1 MTAVGRIELADC
13 PMPAAGADEVVV
25 RMEYCGICGS
35 DAHFYKEGRIGKK
48 VAPLPFILGHEVS
61 GYVTECGADVTALQ
75 PGDRVALEPGRT
87 LWQVRALPDRKI
99 QPLSGCAFPRGAAV

>member
-61 GYVTECGADVTALQ
+61 GYVTECGADVT
-75 PGDRVALEPGRT
+75 P
-87 LWQVRALPDRKI
+87 LPHAPPPPSFRFYS
-99 QPLSGCAFPRGAAV
+99 PLPPIHPSFFFF